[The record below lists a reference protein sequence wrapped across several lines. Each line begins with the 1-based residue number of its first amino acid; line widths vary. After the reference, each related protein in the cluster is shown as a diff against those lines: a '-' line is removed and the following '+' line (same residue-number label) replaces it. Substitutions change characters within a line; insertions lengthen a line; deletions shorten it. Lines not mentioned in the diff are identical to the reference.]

1 MSVVWKFKNV
11 SVYEIFWLLYII
23 VISLTLAETV
33 WKYCQC
39 KLINTLMFHCFRQ
52 YYWWMTV
59 SGNQNRGIYVSGN
72 RFSGYLVSVEPQYIN
87 TLMYLLY
94 GTCAQSRGFRQ
105 YFWWMTSL
113 KLTFLNKRT
122 WKLHKDCQDKIWIL
136 QQHWLQ
142 QEDFTLGLDISRLH
156 YVKTGY
162 GVSISGNTKLAK
174 NLNKVRLF

>member
-1 MSVVWKFKNV
+1 MDDFTRVDFSEQKHLKIVLV
-11 SVYEIFWLLYII
+11 ETTLLES
-23 VISLTLAETV
+23 SLVKTEMDKHAS
-33 WKYCQC
+33 
-39 KLINTLMFHCFRQ
+39 H
-52 YYWWMTV
+52 V
-59 SGNQNRGIYVSGN
+59 SG
-72 RFSGYLVSVEPQYIN
+72 EPQYIN
-87 TLMYLLY
+87 TLMYLFY

-162 GVSISGNTKLAK
+162 GVSSPGL
-174 NLNKVRLF
+174 

>member
-1 MSVVWKFKNV
+1 
-11 SVYEIFWLLYII
+11 
-23 VISLTLAETV
+23 
-33 WKYCQC
+33 
-39 KLINTLMFHCFRQ
+39 MFHCFRQ

-156 YVKTGY
+156 YVKTGE
-162 GVSISGNTKLAK
+162 GVSNSGNTKLVR
-174 NLNKVRLF
+174 NQINNKVSFKFFSNIEQLQCTEVLALCDFWDRSNEIDRT

>member
-1 MSVVWKFKNV
+1 MLYREVFLNTFDRWFHKSWL
-11 SVYEIFWLLYII
+11 FWAKELENCII
-23 VISLTLAETV
+23 
-33 WKYCQC
+33 WNC
-39 KLINTLMFHCFRQ
+39 
-52 YYWWMTV
+52 V
-59 SGNQNRGIYVSGN
+59 SGSHVSG
-72 RFSGYLVSVEPQYIN
+72 EPQYIN
-87 TLMYLLY
+87 TFMYLLY

-162 GVSISGNTKLAK
+162 GVSISENTKLVK
-174 NLNKVRLF
+174 NQINNENSSFKMDIWLKLSNNEKLLCMYL